1 MRSELPR
8 FPHALEHLLT
18 ARWRKFSLFLLL
30 GLLLFLGVALWRYWR
45 SQPQVAPLPQ
55 DPFVQVY
62 FNHSQASR
70 YTDPYRQH
78 KRPGDNLEKV
88 AIEAIEAAQVSV
100 DVAIHEL
107 RLPGIARAL
116 QDRHRAGIRVRLI
129 LEHDYTRPWSSFTP
143 AEIRQMEP
151 RSHDKYLDFFRFA
164 DRNHDEHLSTTE
176 IGRTDALHILYQSGI
191 PRLDD
196 TADGSRGSGLMHHKF
211 IIIDHQIVV
220 TGSANLTLS
229 GTHGDFTVP
238 ESLGNANTLVKIESS
253 QLARLFAEEFNW
265 MWGDGPGGKP
275 DSKFGV
281 QKPYRPPQHVVLPG
295 TIVEVQFSP
304 TSSSRP
310 WEQSVNGLIGKTL
323 TEATQSI
330 DLALF
335 VFSDQT
341 LSDVLEV
348 KHNQGTQIHTLIDRG
363 FAYRDYSEA
372 FDLMGTALAAKN
384 CRYEVNNR
392 PWKKPITTVGVPQL
406 SPGDLLH
413 HKFGVIDRSTIIV
426 GSQNWSQ
433 AANTVNDE
441 ALLVIRNPTVAAHY
455 VREFERLY
463 QDASLGIPPQLQ
475 ARIEQQQQQCPQPAT
490 VPNPIAQSHSSSS
503 VSEAETATHDS
514 TASLERRVNL
524 NTASQTELTSLPG
537 IGPALANRI
546 IAARQE
552 TPFASLEDLAA
563 VKGIGP
569 NKVEKLRDR
578 VTW

>member
-1 MRSELPR
+1 MP
-8 FPHALEHLLT
+8 LLT
-18 ARWRKFSLFLLL
+18 ARWRECSLFLLL
-30 GLLLFLGVALWRYWR
+30 GLLLCLGVVFWRRWR

-78 KRPGDNLEKV
+78 KRPGDNLEQV
-88 AIEAIEAAQVSV
+88 IIEAIEAAQFSV

-116 QDRHRAGIRVRLI
+116 QDRHRAGVKVRLI
-129 LEHDYTRPWSSFTP
+129 LEHDYSRPWSSFAP

-151 RSHDKYLDFFRFA
+151 RSRDKYLDFFRFA
-164 DRNHDEHLSTTE
+164 DRNHDEHLSAAE
-176 IGRTDALHILYQSGI
+176 IDRTDALHILYQSSI
-191 PRLDD
+191 PWLDD

-211 IIIDHQIVV
+211 IIIDGQTVV
-220 TGSANLTLS
+220 TGSANFTLS
-229 GTHGDFTVP
+229 GTHGDFSVP
-238 ESLGNANTLVKIESS
+238 ESLGNANTLVKIESP
-253 QLARLFAEEFNW
+253 QLARVFAEEFNW

-275 DSKFGV
+275 DSKFGL
-281 QKPYRPPQHVVLPG
+281 QKPYRPPQQVVLAG
-295 TIVEVQFSP
+295 TTIDVQFSP
-304 TSSSRP
+304 TSLSRP
-310 WEQSVNGLIGKTL
+310 WEESVNGLIGKTL

-335 VFSDQT
+335 VFSHQL
-341 LSDVLEV
+341 LSDVLERQ
-348 KHNQGTQIHTLIDRG
+348 HNQGTQIRALIDRG

-372 FDLMGTALAAKN
+372 FDLLGTALAAKN
-384 CRYEVNNR
+384 CRYEANNR
-392 PWKKPITTVGVPQL
+392 PWENPITTIGVPQL

-455 VREFERLY
+455 GREFERLY
-463 QDASLGIPPQLQ
+463 QDAKLGMPPQLRT
-475 ARIEQQQQQCPQPAT
+475 RIEQQQQQCPQPAI
-490 VPNPIAQSHSSSS
+490 VPNPIVQSRSSSRS
-503 VSEAETATHDS
+503 SGVETAIHNR
-514 TASLERRVNL
+514 TANLTRRVNL
-524 NTASQTELTSLPG
+524 NTATQTELTSLPG
-537 IGPALANRI
+537 IGPTLANRI
-546 IAARQE
+546 IAARRE

-569 NKVEKLRDR
+569 NTVEKLRDR